1 MTLKI
6 DFKIFLFAI
15 LLWLTDQIEIYAI
28 IMIFCIMHEIGHLL
42 AGKLLGYR
50 CEKIEVMPLGL
61 SISFKLNIDDYN
73 RKIKKANLLEIKK
86 IIIAMA
92 GPAVNVFAIILF
104 YIFFRNCSNITLY
117 MNTIYANMM
126 IFLFNLIPIFPLDGG
141 RILFGV
147 LYILFGKR
155 MALEIS
161 NYISNFIL
169 VVLLIANSF
178 LILEYKNIALFFISI
193 FLSAMVVRENKVF
206 KLKNKIYKAVE
217 EVKKENTL

>member
-1 MTLKI
+1 
-6 DFKIFLFAI
+6 
-15 LLWLTDQIEIYAI
+15 
-28 IMIFCIMHEIGHLL
+28 
-42 AGKLLGYR
+42 
-50 CEKIEVMPLGL
+50 
-61 SISFKLNIDDYN
+61 
-73 RKIKKANLLEIKK
+73 
-86 IIIAMA
+86 
-92 GPAVNVFAIILF
+92 
-104 YIFFRNCSNITLY
+104 

>member
-1 MTLKI
+1 
-6 DFKIFLFAI
+6 
-15 LLWLTDQIEIYAI
+15 
-28 IMIFCIMHEIGHLL
+28 
-42 AGKLLGYR
+42 
-50 CEKIEVMPLGL
+50 
-61 SISFKLNIDDYN
+61 
-73 RKIKKANLLEIKK
+73 
-86 IIIAMA
+86 
-92 GPAVNVFAIILF
+92 
-104 YIFFRNCSNITLY
+104 

-155 MALEIS
+155 KALEIS

>member
-169 VVLLIANSF
+169 VILLIANSF

-193 FLSAMVVRENKVF
+193 FLYAMVVRENKVF